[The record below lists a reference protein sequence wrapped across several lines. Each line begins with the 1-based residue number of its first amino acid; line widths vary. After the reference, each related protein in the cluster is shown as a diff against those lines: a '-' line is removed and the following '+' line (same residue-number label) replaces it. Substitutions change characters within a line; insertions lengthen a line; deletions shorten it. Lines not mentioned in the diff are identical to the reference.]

1 SRRRPARRL
10 PMCRP
15 QGPGNDRDFHW
26 LNSWEAATKISGTS
40 PAPGCLLSTVT
51 ILTVDRRR
59 GGNTMGRWQN
69 LVLAL
74 VIAAPQ
80 VALAQAKGK
89 PAKGA
94 APAGGDAGVVYK
106 QKTVYDFDDDVVEG
120 DLVRPDGE
128 FVDSRRGGKI
138 SSLIKIRQHF
148 IPEMLKSAED
158 I

>member
-1 SRRRPARRL
+1 
-10 PMCRP
+10 MM
-15 QGPGNDRDFHW
+15 
-26 LNSWEAATKISGTS
+26 K
-40 PAPGCLLSTVT
+40 
-51 ILTVDRRR
+51 
-59 GGNTMGRWQN
+59 

-74 VIAAPQ
+74 ILAAPT
-80 VALAQAKGK
+80 VAFAQAKGK
-89 PAKGA
+89 A
-94 APAGGDAGVVYK
+94 APPGGGDAGVVYK

-128 FVDSRRGGKI
+128 FIDTRRGGKI

>member
-1 SRRRPARRL
+1 
-10 PMCRP
+10 M
-15 QGPGNDRDFHW
+15 
-26 LNSWEAATKISGTS
+26 TK
-40 PAPGCLLSTVT
+40 
-51 ILTVDRRR
+51 
-59 GGNTMGRWQN
+59 

-74 VIAAPQ
+74 ILAAPT
-80 VALAQAKGK
+80 AAFAQAKGK
-89 PAKGA
+89 PAADKG
-94 APAGGDAGVVYK
+94 GGDAGVVYK

-128 FVDSRRGGKI
+128 FIDTRRGGKI

>member
-1 SRRRPARRL
+1 
-10 PMCRP
+10 M
-15 QGPGNDRDFHW
+15 
-26 LNSWEAATKISGTS
+26 TK
-40 PAPGCLLSTVT
+40 
-51 ILTVDRRR
+51 
-59 GGNTMGRWQN
+59 

-74 VIAAPQ
+74 ILAAPT
-80 VALAQAKGK
+80 AAFAQAKGK
-89 PAKGA
+89 PADKG
-94 APAGGDAGVVYK
+94 GGDAGVVYK

-128 FVDSRRGGKI
+128 FIDTRRGGKI

>member
-1 SRRRPARRL
+1 
-10 PMCRP
+10 M
-15 QGPGNDRDFHW
+15 
-26 LNSWEAATKISGTS
+26 TK
-40 PAPGCLLSTVT
+40 
-51 ILTVDRRR
+51 
-59 GGNTMGRWQN
+59 

-74 VIAAPQ
+74 ILAAPT
-80 VALAQAKGK
+80 AAFAQAKGK
-89 PAKGA
+89 AGKAGD
-94 APAGGDAGVVYK
+94 AGGDAGVVYK

-128 FVDSRRGGKI
+128 FIDTRRGGKI